1 MKQVTV
7 GKNDAGQRMDKFLT
21 KTFRN
26 LPQSLMYRAIRKKD
40 IKLNGKRCEISTR
53 VAEGDTVTLYLPD
66 DALEISAPVYE
77 FLTASRKLDIVYE
90 DDNLML
96 LNKPVGLLVHPDDRE
111 FGDTLI
117 FRVQRYLYEKGEY
130 RPDEE
135 NSFVPALVNRI
146 DRNTEG
152 IVIAAKNAA
161 ALRILNERLKNREI
175 QKYYLCLVHGTMPQT
190 EDTLTGYLEK
200 NSDQNRVYIS
210 DRRTGDASRTI
221 ATAYKV
227 LEAHDGLSLLE
238 IHLLTGRTHQIRAHL
253 ASIGHPLLG
262 DGKYGTNAINKG
274 SGFSHQA
281 LCSYRLCFDFDAPA
295 EELEYLRGKEFSLP
309 SVGFAT
315 AFSAGEIALPQD
327 GRPQF
332 YTSNVK
338 NKTNGAQN
346 KTKARKK

>member
-1 MKQVTV
+1 MKQITV
-7 GKNDAGQRMDKFLT
+7 GKNDAGQRLDKFLT
-21 KTFRN
+21 KAFRQ
-26 LPQSLMYRAIRKKD
+26 LPTSLMYRAIRRKD

-53 VAEGDTVTLYLPD
+53 LAEGDVLTLYLPD
-66 DALEISAPVYE
+66 DALETAPPVYE
-77 FLTASRKLDIVYE
+77 FMNASRKLEVVYE
-90 DDNLML
+90 DEHLLL

-135 NSFVPALVNRI
+135 NSFTPALVNRI

-152 IVIAAKNAA
+152 IVIAAKTAV

-175 QKYYLCLVHGTMPQT
+175 QKYYLCLVHGTMPKQ

-200 NSDQNRVYIS
+200 NADQNRVYIS
-210 DRRTGDASRTI
+210 DKQGGDGARTI
-221 ATAYKV
+221 ATRYRV

-274 SGFSHQA
+274 TGFTHQA
-281 LCSYRLCFDFDAPA
+281 LCSYRLKFAFSTPA
-295 EELEYLRGKEFSLP
+295 EELQYLDKREFSLK
-309 SVGFAT
+309 SVGFAEDFR
-315 AFSAGEIALPQD
+315 AGRIRVPSANADKLL
-327 GRPQF
+327 
-332 YTSNVK
+332 SK
-338 NKTNGAQN
+338 NGKIFAKSAKINEKT
-346 KTKARKK
+346 RKK